1 MKSWRRTVLRPFA
14 LARFAACSRSQYMYS
29 FRAANA
35 SPAVLQPAF
44 LRTPFALLAMTSDS
58 RDFLAILELRV
69 GRSGELRK
77 LYLTGPNRETFLS
90 MKPVSF
96 DATTAECLVFTFK
109 AGLLSGVAHDLKLR
123 VDQFEIAVD
132 DQGVHARFDASSLR
146 VVCARA
152 GGKDDL
158 RALSER
164 DRREI
169 EATIARDV
177 LEARNHPAID
187 FRSST
192 LAATVAPAEMQID
205 GTLSIRG
212 RE

>member
-1 MKSWRRTVLRPFA
+1 
-14 LARFAACSRSQYMYS
+14 
-29 FRAANA
+29 
-35 SPAVLQPAF
+35 
-44 LRTPFALLAMTSDS
+44 
-58 RDFLAILELRV
+58 
-69 GRSGELRK
+69 
-77 LYLTGPNRETFLS
+77 

-96 DATTAECLVFTFK
+96 DATTAECLLFTYK
-109 AGLLSGVAHDLKLR
+109 AGLLSRVAHDLKLR
-123 VDQFEIAVD
+123 VERFEIAVD
-132 DQGVHARFDASSLR
+132 DQGIHARFDASSLR

-177 LEARNHPAID
+177 LDARSHPAID

-192 LAATVAPAEMQID
+192 VAAAVAPAEMQID

-212 RE
+212 RERPLSLLARREGDRAVIETVIHQPDFGIRPYTAMLGALRIKPDVAVTMTAPWPD

>member
-58 RDFLAILELRV
+58 SDFLAISELRV
-69 GRSGELRK
+69 GRSGGDNCGK

-96 DATTAECLVFTFK
+96 DAATAECLVFTFK

-177 LEARNHPAID
+177 LEARNHPAIE
-187 FRSST
+187 FRSNS
-192 LAATVAPAEMQID
+192 VAPAAMA
-205 GTLSIRG
+205 
-212 RE
+212 

>member
-1 MKSWRRTVLRPFA
+1 
-14 LARFAACSRSQYMYS
+14 
-29 FRAANA
+29 
-35 SPAVLQPAF
+35 
-44 LRTPFALLAMTSDS
+44 
-58 RDFLAILELRV
+58 
-69 GRSGELRK
+69 
-77 LYLTGPNRETFLS
+77 

-96 DATTAECLVFTFK
+96 DPSTAECLVFTYK
-109 AGLLSGVAHDLKLR
+109 AGLLSRVAHDLKLR
-123 VDQFEIAVD
+123 VERFEIAVD
-132 DQGVHARFDASSLR
+132 DQGIHARFDASSLR

-169 EATIARDV
+169 EATIAQDV
-177 LEARNHPAID
+177 LDARRHPAID

-192 LAATVAPAEMQID
+192 VAATVAPAEMQID

-212 RE
+212 RERPLSLLARREGDRAVIETVIHQPDFGIRPYTAMLGALRIKPDVAVTMTAPWPD

>member
-1 MKSWRRTVLRPFA
+1 
-14 LARFAACSRSQYMYS
+14 
-29 FRAANA
+29 
-35 SPAVLQPAF
+35 
-44 LRTPFALLAMTSDS
+44 
-58 RDFLAILELRV
+58 
-69 GRSGELRK
+69 
-77 LYLTGPNRETFLS
+77 

-96 DATTAECLVFTFK
+96 DAATAECLVFTFK

-177 LEARNHPAID
+177 LEARNHPAIE
-187 FRSST
+187 FRSNSVAP
-192 LAATVAPAEMQID
+192 AAMAPAEMQID

-212 RE
+212 RERPLGLRAHRDGDRAVLETVIHQPDFGIRPYTAMLGALRIKPDVAVRLTTPWPG

>member
-1 MKSWRRTVLRPFA
+1 
-14 LARFAACSRSQYMYS
+14 
-29 FRAANA
+29 
-35 SPAVLQPAF
+35 
-44 LRTPFALLAMTSDS
+44 
-58 RDFLAILELRV
+58 
-69 GRSGELRK
+69 
-77 LYLTGPNRETFLS
+77 

-96 DATTAECLVFTFK
+96 DATTAECLLFTYK
-109 AGLLSGVAHDLKLR
+109 AGLLSRVAHDLKLR
-123 VDQFEIAVD
+123 VERFEIAVD
-132 DQGVHARFDASSLR
+132 DQGIHARFDASSLR

-169 EATIARDV
+169 EATIAQDV
-177 LEARNHPAID
+177 LDARRHPAID

-192 LAATVAPAEMQID
+192 VAATVAPAEMQID

-212 RE
+212 RERPLSLLARPAHQARRRGDDDCSVAGLTVAGVKARRPPRRPASSCVARSRAGRRERQRRRERRGAAQRSRRRAKAGWSASSATSIPR

>member
-1 MKSWRRTVLRPFA
+1 
-14 LARFAACSRSQYMYS
+14 
-29 FRAANA
+29 
-35 SPAVLQPAF
+35 
-44 LRTPFALLAMTSDS
+44 
-58 RDFLAILELRV
+58 
-69 GRSGELRK
+69 
-77 LYLTGPNRETFLS
+77 

-96 DATTAECLVFTFK
+96 DASTAECLIFTYK

-123 VDQFEIAVD
+123 VERFEIVVD
-132 DQGVHARFDASSLR
+132 DQGIHAQFDASSLR

-152 GGKDDL
+152 GGKDDF

-177 LEARNHPAID
+177 LDARRHPAID
-187 FRSST
+187 FRST
-192 LAATVAPAEMQID
+192 TVATVVAPAGMQID

-212 RE
+212 RERPLSLLARRDGDRAVIETAIHQPDFGIRPYTAMLGALRVKPDVAVTVTTPWPD